1 MTQQPDDKPR
11 LSLPPVDEIASQL
24 GVSQSDSADPDDLD
38 LDPELEAM
46 ADRFVD
52 EVLAADGDES
62 LVRQRRA
69 VDEMGLEL
77 QQQAAHRSAMLQT
90 PLRKLAHQGDEGGP
104 VAQALVSLRGRMEGL
119 DPARHRLAPSAL
131 DRVLAMIP
139 GIDSRVQRYFRKFEN
154 AQQALDA
161 IIEELEG
168 GRDMLHRD
176 NLTLSD
182 DQQALNEILSE
193 LNRQVALGRLIDR
206 RLKDDIA
213 ARDTDDPRRHF
224 IEEELLFPLRQR
236 IVDLQQQLAVSQQGV
251 LALEVIIRNNRELM
265 RGVDRAINV
274 TVSALTVAVTVAMA
288 MANQRLV
295 LDRIEALNSTTSQ
308 MIGGTAKALRQQGVD
323 IQKRASSAM
332 LDMQVLEEAFSEVM
346 GAIDDLSNYRQE
358 ALPRLDEQINRL
370 ATLSRQ
376 GNASIERLREGSE
389 VQLQNNDVDTPASG
403 NHGPT
408 DTPESTR

>member
-1 MTQQPDDKPR
+1 MTQQSDDQPR
-11 LSLPPVDEIASQL
+11 LSLPSVEEIASEL
-24 GVSQSDSADPDDLD
+24 GTSQADSGDA
-38 LDPELEAM
+38 ELEVM
-46 ADRFVD
+46 ADRFV
-52 EVLAADGDES
+52 EGILAKGDEAS
-62 LVRQRRA
+62 AVRQRRA

-104 VAQALVSLRGRMEGL
+104 VAKALTDLRGRMEGL
-119 DPARHRLAPSAL
+119 DPSRHRLAPSAL
-131 DRVLAMIP
+131 DRVLAIIP
-139 GIDSRVQRYFRKFEN
+139 GVDSRLQRYFQKFEN

-161 IIEELEG
+161 IIEELKG

-182 DQQALNEILSE
+182 DQQALNGILTE
-193 LNRQVALGRLIDR
+193 LNRQIALGRLIDQ
-206 RLKDDIA
+206 RLCDEVA
-213 ARDTDDPRRHF
+213 AHDSEDPRHHF
-224 IEEELLFPLRQR
+224 LEEELLFPLRQR

-295 LDRIEALNSTTSQ
+295 LDRIESLNSTTSQ

-332 LDMQVLEEAFSEVM
+332 LDMQVLEEAFGEVM
-346 GAIDDLSNYRQE
+346 GAINDLSTYRQE
-358 ALPRLDEQINRL
+358 ALPRLDEQIDRL
-370 ATLSRQ
+370 ATLAKQ
-376 GNASIERLREGSE
+376 GNASIDRLREGSE
-389 VQLQNNDVDTPASG
+389 AQPQDGSFDKPV
-403 NHGPT
+403 
-408 DTPESTR
+408 R

>member
-1 MTQQPDDKPR
+1 MTQPSGDKP
-11 LSLPPVDEIASQL
+11 LALPQVDDIASQL
-24 GVSQSDSADPDDLD
+24 GNGQANSVDA
-38 LDPELEAM
+38 ELEAK
-46 ADRFVD
+46 ADRFIED
-52 EVLAADGDES
+52 ILAEGEDVSRG
-62 LVRQRRA
+62 RQRRA

-90 PLRKLAHQGDEGGP
+90 PLRQLAHQSDEGGP
-104 VAQALVSLRGRMEGL
+104 VAKALTDLRGRMEGL
-119 DPARHRLAPSAL
+119 DPARHRLAPNAL
-131 DRVLAMIP
+131 DRILTIIP
-139 GIDSRVQRYFRKFEN
+139 GIDSRLQRYFQKFEN

-161 IIEELEG
+161 IIDDLTG
-168 GRDMLHRD
+168 GRDMLYRD

-182 DQQALNEILSE
+182 DQQALNKILAE
-193 LNRQVALGRLIDR
+193 LDRQIALGRLIDH
-206 RLKDDIA
+206 RLQEEIA
-213 ARDTDDPRRHF
+213 ARDPDDPRRHF
-224 IEEELLFPLRQR
+224 LEEELLFPLRQR

-295 LDRIEALNSTTSQ
+295 LDRIEALNTTTSQ

-346 GAIDDLSNYRQE
+346 GAINDLSTYRQD
-358 ALPRLDEQINRL
+358 ALPRLDEQIDRL
-370 ATLSRQ
+370 ATLSQQ
-376 GNASIERLREGSE
+376 GKASIERLQEGSE
-389 VQLQNNDVDTPASG
+389 SQPKDDRAS
-403 NHGPT
+403 
-408 DTPESTR
+408 S

>member
-1 MTQQPDDKPR
+1 MTQQSDDQPR
-11 LSLPPVDEIASQL
+11 LSLPPVEEIASEL
-24 GVSQSDSADPDDLD
+24 GTRQADSGDA
-38 LDPELEAM
+38 ELEAM
-46 ADRFVD
+46 ADRFVED
-52 EVLAADGDES
+52 ILAAGDEAS
-62 LVRQRRA
+62 AVRQRRA

-104 VAQALVSLRGRMEGL
+104 VAKALTDLRGRMEGL
-119 DPARHRLAPSAL
+119 DPSRHRLAPSAL
-131 DRVLAMIP
+131 DRVLAIIP
-139 GIDSRVQRYFRKFEN
+139 GVDSRLQRYFQKFEN

-161 IIEELEG
+161 IIEELKG

-182 DQQALNEILSE
+182 DQQALNDILNE
-193 LNRQVALGRLIDR
+193 LNRQVALGRLIDQ
-206 RLKDDIA
+206 RLCDEIA
-213 ARDTDDPRRHF
+213 ARDSEDLRRHF
-224 IEEELLFPLRQR
+224 LEEELLFPLRQR

-295 LDRIEALNSTTSQ
+295 LDRIESLNSTTSQ

-346 GAIDDLSNYRQE
+346 GAINDLSTYRKE
-358 ALPRLDEQINRL
+358 ALPRLDEQIDRL
-370 ATLSRQ
+370 ATLAKQ
-376 GNASIERLREGSE
+376 GNVSIERLREGNEAQPQDGSFDKP
-389 VQLQNNDVDTPASG
+389 V
-403 NHGPT
+403 
-408 DTPESTR
+408 R

>member
-1 MTQQPDDKPR
+1 MAQPSDDKHR

-24 GVSQSDSADPDDLD
+24 GANQADSTDPDDRD
-38 LDPELEAM
+38 SDPELEAI
-46 ADRFVD
+46 ADRFVED
-52 EVLAADGDES
+52 ILAEGNEAS
-62 LVRQRRA
+62 VVRQRRA

-90 PLRKLAHQGDEGGP
+90 PLRQLAHQGDEGGP
-104 VAQALVSLRGRMEGL
+104 VAKALTDLRGRMEGL
-119 DPARHRLAPSAL
+119 DPARHRLAPNAL
-131 DRVLAMIP
+131 DRILTIIP
-139 GIDSRVQRYFRKFEN
+139 GLDSRLQRYFRKFEN

-161 IIEELEG
+161 IIEDLES

-182 DQQALNEILSE
+182 DQQALHKILGE
-193 LNRQVALGRLIDR
+193 LNRQITLGRLIDR
-206 RLKDDIA
+206 RLQDEIA
-213 ARDTDDPRRHF
+213 ARDGDDPRRHF
-224 IEEELLFPLRQR
+224 LEEELLFPLRQR

-288 MANQRLV
+288 MGNQRLV

-308 MIGGTAKALRQQGVD
+308 MIGGTAKTLRQQGVD

-332 LDMQVLEEAFSEVM
+332 LDMQMLEEAFGEVM
-346 GAIDDLSNYRQE
+346 GAIDDLSTYRQE
-358 ALPRLDEQINRL
+358 ALPQLDEQIDRL
-370 ATLSRQ
+370 ATLSKQ
-376 GNASIERLREGSE
+376 GSASIDHLQEGSE
-389 VQLQNNDVDTPASG
+389 SP
-403 NHGPT
+403 P
-408 DTPESTR
+408 

>member
-1 MTQQPDDKPR
+1 MAQQSDDHPR
-11 LSLPPVDEIASQL
+11 LSLPPVEEIASQL
-24 GVSQSDSADPDDLD
+24 GTSQAGSG
-38 LDPELEAM
+38 DPELEAM
-46 ADRFVD
+46 ADRFVKD
-52 EVLAADGDES
+52 ILAEGNEAS
-62 LVRQRRA
+62 AVRQRRA

-77 QQQAAHRSAMLQT
+77 QQQAAHRSSMLQT

-104 VAQALVSLRGRMEGL
+104 VAKALTDLRGRMEGL
-119 DPARHRLAPSAL
+119 DPSRHRLMPSAL
-131 DRVLAMIP
+131 DRILAIIP
-139 GIDSRVQRYFRKFEN
+139 GIDSRLQRYFHKFEN

-161 IIEELEG
+161 IIEDLES

-182 DQQALNEILSE
+182 DQKALNDILIE
-193 LNRQVALGRLIDR
+193 LNRQIALGRLIDQ
-206 RLKDDIA
+206 RLCDEIS
-213 ARDTDDPRRHF
+213 ARDGNDPRRQF
-224 IEEELLFPLRQR
+224 LEEELLFPLRQR

-251 LALEVIIRNNRELM
+251 LALEVIIRKNRELM

-295 LDRIEALNSTTSQ
+295 LDRVEALNTTTSQ

-346 GAIDDLSNYRQE
+346 GAIDDLSSYRQE

-370 ATLSRQ
+370 ATLAKQ
-376 GNASIERLREGSE
+376 GNASIERLQEGSDS
-389 VQLQNNDVDTPASG
+389 QPKDGHA
-403 NHGPT
+403 PT
-408 DTPESTR
+408 SFDNYS

>member
-1 MTQQPDDKPR
+1 MFMAQQPDDKRR

-24 GVSQSDSADPDDLD
+24 GANQEESVDPDERAI
-38 LDPELEAM
+38 DPELEAM
-46 ADRFVD
+46 AGRFVEDILAEND
-52 EVLAADGDES
+52 EES
-62 LVRQRRA
+62 IARQRHA

-77 QQQAAHRSAMLQT
+77 QQQAAHRSVMLQT
-90 PLRKLAHQGDEGGP
+90 PLRQLAHQGDEGGP
-104 VAQALVSLRGRMEGL
+104 VAKALVDLRGRMEGL

-131 DRVLAMIP
+131 DRVMALIP
-139 GIDSRVQRYFRKFEN
+139 GVDSRLQRYFQKFEN

-161 IIEELEG
+161 IIDELKG

-176 NLTLSD
+176 NVTLSD
-182 DQQALNEILSE
+182 DQQALNKILAE
-193 LNRQVALGRLIDR
+193 LNRQIALGRLIDS
-206 RLKDDIA
+206 RLQGEIA
-213 ARDTDDPRRHF
+213 ARDADDPRRHF
-224 IEEELLFPLRQR
+224 LEEELLFPLRQR

-274 TVSALTVAVTVAMA
+274 TVSALTVAVIVAMA

-295 LDRIEALNSTTSQ
+295 LDRIEALNTTTSQ

-346 GAIDDLSNYRQE
+346 GAIDDLSSYRQE
-358 ALPRLDEQINRL
+358 ALPRLDEQIDRL
-370 ATLSRQ
+370 ATLAKQ
-376 GNASIERLREGSE
+376 GNASIERLREG
-389 VQLQNNDVDTPASG
+389 N
-403 NHGPT
+403 
-408 DTPESTR
+408 ESQ

>member
-1 MTQQPDDKPR
+1 MNQPPDDQPR

-24 GVSQSDSADPDDLD
+24 GTRQDESVEPDKQDI
-38 LDPELEAM
+38 DPELASM
-46 ADRFVD
+46 ADRFIK
-52 EVLAADGDES
+52 EILAEGDEAS
-62 LVRQRRA
+62 AVRQRRA

-104 VAQALVSLRGRMEGL
+104 VAKALSDLRGRMEGL

-131 DRVLAMIP
+131 DRVMAIIP
-139 GIDSRVQRYFRKFEN
+139 GVDSRLQRYFRKFEN

-182 DQQALNEILSE
+182 DQKALNDILSE
-193 LNRQVALGRLIDR
+193 LNRQIALGRLIDQ
-206 RLKDDIA
+206 RLQDDIA
-213 ARDTDDPRRHF
+213 DRDKDDPRRQF

-295 LDRIEALNSTTSQ
+295 LDRIESLNSTTSQ

-332 LDMQVLEEAFSEVM
+332 LDMQVLEEAFGEVM
-346 GAIDDLSNYRQE
+346 GAIDDLSTYRQE
-358 ALPRLDEQINRL
+358 ALPRLDEQIDRL
-370 ATLSRQ
+370 AALSEQ
-376 GNASIERLREGSE
+376 GSASIERLREGNE
-389 VQLQNNDVDTPASG
+389 AQPKD
-403 NHGPT
+403 GPT
-408 DTPESTR
+408 S

>member
-1 MTQQPDDKPR
+1 MAQQPDDKRR

-24 GVSQSDSADPDDLD
+24 GANQEESVDPDERAI
-38 LDPELEAM
+38 DPELEAM
-46 ADRFVD
+46 AGRFVEDILAEND
-52 EVLAADGDES
+52 EES
-62 LVRQRRA
+62 IARQRRA

-90 PLRKLAHQGDEGGP
+90 PLCQLAHQGDEGGP
-104 VAQALVSLRGRMEGL
+104 VAKALVDLRGRMEGL

-131 DRVLAMIP
+131 DRVMALIP
-139 GIDSRVQRYFRKFEN
+139 GVDSRLQRYFQKFEN

-161 IIEELEG
+161 IIEELKG

-176 NLTLSD
+176 NVTLSD
-182 DQQALNEILSE
+182 DQQALNKILAE
-193 LNRQVALGRLIDR
+193 LNRQIALGRLIDS
-206 RLKDDIA
+206 RLQEEIA
-213 ARDTDDPRRHF
+213 TRDADDPRRHF
-224 IEEELLFPLRQR
+224 LEEELLFPLRQR

-295 LDRIEALNSTTSQ
+295 LDRIEALNTTTSQ

-346 GAIDDLSNYRQE
+346 GAIDDLSSYRQE
-358 ALPRLDEQINRL
+358 ALPRLDEQIDRL
-370 ATLSRQ
+370 ATLAKQ
-376 GNASIERLREGSE
+376 GNASIERLREGS
-389 VQLQNNDVDTPASG
+389 QSQPQDGQAPS
-403 NHGPT
+403 
-408 DTPESTR
+408 

>member
-1 MTQQPDDKPR
+1 MAQQSDDHPR
-11 LSLPPVDEIASQL
+11 LSLPPVEEIASQL
-24 GVSQSDSADPDDLD
+24 GTSQAGSG
-38 LDPELEAM
+38 DPELEAM
-46 ADRFVD
+46 ADRFVED
-52 EVLAADGDES
+52 ILAEGNEAS
-62 LVRQRRA
+62 AIRQRRA

-77 QQQAAHRSAMLQT
+77 QQQAAHRSSMLQT

-104 VAQALVSLRGRMEGL
+104 VAKALTDLRGRMEGL
-119 DPARHRLAPSAL
+119 DPSRHRLMPSAL
-131 DRVLAMIP
+131 DRILAIIP
-139 GIDSRVQRYFRKFEN
+139 GIDSRLQRYFHKFEN

-161 IIEELEG
+161 IIEDLES

-182 DQQALNEILSE
+182 DQKALNDILIE
-193 LNRQVALGRLIDR
+193 LNRQIALGRLIDQ
-206 RLKDDIA
+206 RLCDEIS
-213 ARDTDDPRRHF
+213 ARDGNDPRRQF
-224 IEEELLFPLRQR
+224 LEEELLFPLRQR

-295 LDRIEALNSTTSQ
+295 LDRVEALNTTTSQ

-332 LDMQVLEEAFSEVM
+332 LDMQVLEEAFSEVL
-346 GAIDDLSNYRQE
+346 GAIDDLSSYRQE

-370 ATLSRQ
+370 ATLAKQ
-376 GNASIERLREGSE
+376 GNASIERLQEGSDS
-389 VQLQNNDVDTPASG
+389 QPKDGHA
-403 NHGPT
+403 PT
-408 DTPESTR
+408 SFDNYS

>member
-1 MTQQPDDKPR
+1 MTQQSDDQPR

-24 GVSQSDSADPDDLD
+24 GTSQSDSD
-38 LDPELEAM
+38 DPELEAM
-46 ADRFVD
+46 ADRFVED
-52 EVLAADGDES
+52 ILAEGDDTS
-62 LVRQRRA
+62 VVRQRHA

-104 VAQALVSLRGRMEGL
+104 VAKALTDLRGRMEGL
-119 DPARHRLAPSAL
+119 DPTRHRLAPTTL
-131 DRVLAMIP
+131 DRVLAVIP
-139 GIDSRVQRYFRKFEN
+139 GLDSRLQRYFRKFEN
-154 AQQALDA
+154 TQQALDA
-161 IIEELEG
+161 IIEDLES

-176 NLTLSD
+176 NLTLND
-182 DQQALNEILSE
+182 DQQALTKILGE
-193 LNRQVALGRLIDR
+193 LNRQIALGRMIDH
-206 RLKDDIA
+206 RLQEEIA
-213 ARDTDDPRRHF
+213 ARDGDDPRRHF
-224 IEEELLFPLRQR
+224 LEEELLFPLRQR

-295 LDRIEALNSTTSQ
+295 LDRIEALNTTTSQ

-346 GAIDDLSNYRQE
+346 GAIDDLSSYRQE

-370 ATLSRQ
+370 ASLAKQ
-376 GNASIERLREGSE
+376 GNASIASLQEGSE
-389 VQLQNNDVDTPASG
+389 SQSQQGRAPG
-403 NHGPT
+403 
-408 DTPESTR
+408 

>member
-1 MTQQPDDKPR
+1 MTQPSDDQPR

-24 GVSQSDSADPDDLD
+24 GAHQDESLEPESQDI
-38 LDPELEAM
+38 DPELTSM
-46 ADRFVD
+46 ADRFIED
-52 EVLAADGDES
+52 ILGEGDEAS
-62 LVRQRRA
+62 AVRQRRA

-104 VAQALVSLRGRMEGL
+104 VAKALSDLRGRMEGL
-119 DPARHRLAPSAL
+119 DPTRHRLAPSAL
-131 DRVLAMIP
+131 DRVMAIIP
-139 GIDSRVQRYFRKFEN
+139 GVDSRLQRYFRKFEN

-161 IIEELEG
+161 IIEDLEG

-182 DQQALNEILSE
+182 DQKALNDILSE
-193 LNRQVALGRLIDR
+193 LNRQIALGRLIDQ
-206 RLKDDIA
+206 RLKDDVA
-213 ARDTDDPRRHF
+213 ERDTHDPRRQF

-295 LDRIEALNSTTSQ
+295 LDRIESLNATTSQ

-332 LDMQVLEEAFSEVM
+332 LDMQVLEEAFGEVM
-346 GAIDDLSNYRQE
+346 GAIDDLSTYRQE
-358 ALPRLDEQINRL
+358 ALPRLDEQIDRL
-370 ATLSRQ
+370 AALSKQ
-376 GNASIERLREGSE
+376 GSASIERLREGNE
-389 VQLQNNDVDTPASG
+389 AQPKDGPAS
-403 NHGPT
+403 T
-408 DTPESTR
+408 